1 MPARKAK
8 AIWKGELMGGTG
20 SMSLGSGAFEGKYS
34 VGSRFESDPGT
45 NPEELIG
52 AAHAGCF
59 SMAFSAVLGEAG
71 FKPRSIHTDATVH
84 VEKIDGNWTITAIDL
99 STVADIPGIGEG
111 DFQNHA
117 MTAKENCPV
126 SRALAGPKINLR
138 AKLA

>member
-1 MPARKAK
+1 MPARKAT
-8 AIWKGELMGGTG
+8 AVWQGALMGGTG

-71 FKPRSIHTDATVH
+71 FTPESIQTEATVH
-84 VEKIDGNWTITAIDL
+84 IDKVNGNWTITAIDL
-99 STVADIPGIGEG
+99 STVADIPDIGED
-111 DFQNHA
+111 DFQKHA
-117 MTAKENCPV
+117 ATAKENCPV
-126 SRALAGPKINLR
+126 SSHRFNCR
-138 AKLA
+138 TNREH